1 MKFLVNG
8 VEFNEVT
15 FKSMVINSKNNNEDS
30 LEDVMSELIVSGSME
45 LSGDTFEI
53 K

>member
-8 VEFNEVT
+8 VKFNEVS
-15 FKSMVINSKNNNEDS
+15 FKSMIINSKNNNDS
-30 LEDVMSELIVSGSME
+30 LEDVMNKLIVSGAME

-53 K
+53 R

>member
-8 VEFNEVT
+8 IEFNEVA
-15 FKSMVINSKNNNEDS
+15 FKSMIINSKNNSENS
-30 LEDVMSELIVSGSME
+30 LEDVMNELIVSGSME